1 MFYGTDREG
10 NMITE
15 NKIGGAVNAPHS
27 IDGQRQHSMALAALQ
42 ALREEAFYFAM
53 KYRYDPALG
62 RAHGDYLNKLNLI
75 LMAI

>member
-1 MFYGTDREG
+1 MLA
-10 NMITE
+10 E

-27 IDGQRQHSMALAALQ
+27 IDGQRQHSRAVAALQ

-62 RAHGDYLNKLNLI
+62 RAHSEYLNKLNLI
-75 LMAI
+75 LGAI